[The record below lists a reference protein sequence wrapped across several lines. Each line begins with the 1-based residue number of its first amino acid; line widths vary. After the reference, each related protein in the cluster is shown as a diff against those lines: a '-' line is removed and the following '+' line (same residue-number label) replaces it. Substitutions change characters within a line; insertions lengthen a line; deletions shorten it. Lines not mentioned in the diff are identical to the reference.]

1 MNFIVINN
9 LIENYSLVSVSF
21 VGDSVDSVLSVSFV
35 GDSVL
40 VDASPEPAVSEL

>member
-1 MNFIVINN
+1 MNFIVINS

-21 VGDSVDSVLSVSFV
+21 VD
-35 GDSVL
+35 DSVL